1 MKKASNPVQ
10 AYIAA
15 APSWA
20 RKTLRDIRKAIKT
33 LASGVDFLGWVHF
46 PDHRVL
52 RTSSKR
58 RMFRRI
64 EEVNRKDAT
73 IQSYLGLLSHGN
85 ARKLQ
90 ASVARLKADAT

>member
-1 MKKASNPVQ
+1 
-10 AYIAA
+10 
-15 APSWA
+15 
-20 RKTLRDIRKAIKT
+20 
-33 LASGVDFLGWVHF
+33 
-46 PDHRVL
+46 
-52 RTSSKR
+52 
-58 RMFRRI
+58 MFRRI